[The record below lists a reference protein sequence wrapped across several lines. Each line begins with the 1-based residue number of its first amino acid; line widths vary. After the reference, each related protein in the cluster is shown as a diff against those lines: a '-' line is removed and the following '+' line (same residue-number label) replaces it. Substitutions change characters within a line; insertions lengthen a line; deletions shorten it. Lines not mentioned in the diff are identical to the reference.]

1 MGTKLPR
8 CARNDGGGV
17 EKAQSIRVLCPE
29 HQQRSFGN
37 YPQRAHSLQAEYS
50 ARLLYPP
57 MPKIPLRTI
66 TRSAAISILSILCI
80 HVKKSMPKTTDTP
93 LLTPAP
99 LRPLTWIPQGQ
110 TNPVSRVR
118 TPETPAKGHGGLPA
132 PSVEIGNIRVNRVQ
146 ATRPICRN
154 SATVGS
160 RPHSVIVTGTGVD
173 DTAGVTSAPCRRHKP
188 VIASVAWRS
197 RRALR
202 QTQQTPGHGSL
213 ALNQRKNALGP

>member
-1 MGTKLPR
+1 MPVKQWLLGIRQRLFKSLRGAQRPGNLVPSASFLGPIDTVGTKLPR
-8 CARNDGGGV
+8 CTRNDGGGV

-110 TNPVSRVR
+110 TNPVRS
-118 TPETPAKGHGGLPA
+118 PACA
-132 PSVEIGNIRVNRVQ
+132 
-146 ATRPICRN
+146 RPRPQPK
-154 SATVGS
+154 ATVDCPPPQLKSG
-160 RPHSVIVTGTGVD
+160 IFG
-173 DTAGVTSAPCRRHKP
+173 
-188 VIASVAWRS
+188 
-197 RRALR
+197 
-202 QTQQTPGHGSL
+202 
-213 ALNQRKNALGP
+213 